1 MTIFGQMYTVVG
13 VHRRFHVLYTPTTV
27 VTYHSRICSAMTF
40 EHLKQKIDQG
50 NFNAMTKS
58 LKRPTIQYLEEPEG
72 AIFILF
78 LCFTTN
84 HYEEELQDCIG
95 HPSFQTLRRS
105 FSGVWQLL
113 GPRSFLRDFTVLRLC
128 FFEETNAKAVNMV
141 GI

>member
-1 MTIFGQMYTVVG
+1 MFCYDI
-13 VHRRFHVLYTPTTV
+13 R
-27 VTYHSRICSAMTF
+27 TF
-40 EHLKQKIDQG
+40 EAKKIDQG

-105 FSGVWQLL
+105 FSGVCICFWFCT
-113 GPRSFLRDFTVLRLC
+113 GPVSVRT
-128 FFEETNAKAVNMV
+128 
-141 GI
+141 G